1 MLIVLALGN
10 NVNGVIV
17 VPKGDDLN
25 SSKSMV
31 LAQQVVHCLIKFFS
45 TTQKSAPV
53 VSLVTFSF
61 RENSEH

>member
-25 SSKSMV
+25 SSKRAWYLLNRSCIA
-31 LAQQVVHCLIKFFS
+31 L
-45 TTQKSAPV
+45 
-53 VSLVTFSF
+53 
-61 RENSEH
+61 